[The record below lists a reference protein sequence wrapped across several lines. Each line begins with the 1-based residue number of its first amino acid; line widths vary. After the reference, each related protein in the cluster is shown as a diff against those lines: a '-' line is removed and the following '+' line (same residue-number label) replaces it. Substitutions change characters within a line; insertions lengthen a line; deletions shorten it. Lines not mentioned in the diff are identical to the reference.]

1 MGSEEPKVSR
11 KYHVCDEPVGVADI
25 LAPFKEI
32 QREMRRRFL
41 AGESSQ
47 CPHLRAGEN
56 YCHDGEHAIVA
67 YTETD
72 EFPSHRHTRTCPE
85 KEAKLLVQRR
95 RAILADS
102 REVVKIA
109 VRYGIADFDV
119 KRPLWAQL
127 LERFDAKRPVTWAL
141 DAEVLKWKPLPHLV
155 EKVRASC
162 EQPSKDSPNIMV
174 TGPCGTGKTTLQAV
188 RYLAARESGIDAVFV
203 DSVWVRQ
210 LVTEL
215 SSRFGPTWE
224 KAERDLER
232 LVRRDAIFWSDVG
245 DTCATKKEVA
255 ENIAVILERF
265 TGKLDT
271 STNLTVDDL
280 EKHPDIGVRATS
292 RMLAE
297 RKGKPA
303 VLIHMDGPDQ
313 RRGTQKPPKE
323 GFEL

>member
-1 MGSEEPKVSR
+1 MGSENPTMSR
-11 KYHVCDEPVGVADI
+11 KHHVCEEPVGVDEL
-25 LAPFKEI
+25 LAPLLDV

-41 AGESSQ
+41 AGESSR
-47 CPHLRAGEN
+47 CAHLRGEEN
-56 YCHDGEHAIVA
+56 YCYDGEHAVVA
-67 YTETD
+67 YTQTD
-72 EFPSHRHTRTCPE
+72 EFPNHRHTRTCPE
-85 KEAKLLVQRR
+85 KEAKLLIQRR

-119 KRPLWAQL
+119 RRPLWAQL
-127 LERFDAKRPVTWAL
+127 LERFEEKRPVSWAL
-141 DAEVLKWKPLPHLV
+141 DAQVLKWKPLPQLV
-155 EKVRASC
+155 ERVRASC
-162 EQPSKDSPNIMV
+162 AQPSKDSPNIMV

-271 STNLTVDDL
+271 STNLTTEQL
-280 EKHPDIGVRATS
+280 ETHPDIGVRATS

-313 RRGTQKPPKE
+313 RRGTRKPASE
-323 GFEL
+323 GLEL